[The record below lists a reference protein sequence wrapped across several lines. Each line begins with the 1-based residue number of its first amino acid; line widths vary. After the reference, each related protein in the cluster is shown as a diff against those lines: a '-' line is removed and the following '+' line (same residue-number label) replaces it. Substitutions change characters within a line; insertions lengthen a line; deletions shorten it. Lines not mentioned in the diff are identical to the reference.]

1 MKSPL
6 LPGKKVK
13 LLIIGLILVQAQ
25 IGAQMS
31 QTVTPAA
38 QPYFPVTDS
47 APAFAGGLQAGYTIT
62 GESEK
67 EVGKKGNF
75 SRYKLKFYVTNT
87 TNQPI
92 MVTWGAPAQQTGP
105 LLVRFT
111 CLNATGA
118 RLTSKE
124 CAIQASPYNT
134 EVWEDGRDAH
144 GNAIRIKK
152 IVNHGYGIGPGQT
165 ISIANNIIMIVPLD
179 QRPEIN
185 ATFSPAVGG
194 VAGYPQSPGQPVAQ
208 TGYSAVT
215 PPNGGGGSQN
225 GGGGSQSSGG
235 GSQNGGP
242 AAQAGPSSVSL
253 RNTST
258 GTYLNVPNGQI
269 GCNGTDRNGWGCVWE
284 LLPVPGTKYYQIRN
298 KVQQKFLSV
307 ENPGL
312 LTDNSQSQAA
322 LWTIEQSLNAAG
334 FRITNVMNN
343 AVLVSQNGAVM
354 IVSSNTQDNS
364 AYWFVER
371 D

>member
-6 LPGKKVK
+6 LPCKKVK
-13 LLIIGLILVQAQ
+13 LLVIALVLAQAQ
-25 IGAQMS
+25 VGAQMS
-31 QTVTPAA
+31 QTVSAA
-38 QPYFPVTDS
+38 QPFFPVTDS
-47 APAFAGGLQAGYTIT
+47 APAVVNGLQAGYIIT
-62 GESEK
+62 GASEK

-75 SRYKLKFYVTNT
+75 SRYKIKFYITNT
-87 TNQPI
+87 TNQAV
-92 MVTWGAPAQQTGP
+92 MLTWGAPAQQTGP
-105 LLVRFT
+105 MLVRFT

-124 CAIQASPYNT
+124 CALSASPYNT
-134 EVWEDGRDAH
+134 EVWEEGKDPH

-165 ISIANNIIMIVPLD
+165 ISTTNNIIMIVPLD

-185 ATFSPAVGG
+185 ATFPPGIGGFATTLPGSGPPA
-194 VAGYPQSPGQPVAQ
+194 AQ
-208 TGYSAVT
+208 AGYSAVAT
-215 PPNGGGGSQN
+215 PYGGAGSQN
-225 GGGGSQSSGG
+225 GGV
-235 GSQNGGP
+235 GSQNGGVGSQNGM
-242 AAQAGPSSVSL
+242 AASQTGPSSVSL

-284 LLPVPGTKYYQIRN
+284 LLPVAGTKYFQIRN

-334 FRITNVMNN
+334 FRISNVMNN

-354 IVSSNTQDNS
+354 ILSSDTQDNS
-364 AYWFVER
+364 AFWFVER

>member
-1 MKSPL
+1 MRFPSI
-6 LPGKKVK
+6 PGFARAKKVNLAVI
-13 LLIIGLILVQAQ
+13 LLILAQAQ
-25 IGAQMS
+25 AGAQMS
-31 QTVTPAA
+31 QTISAA
-38 QPYFPVTDS
+38 QPFFPVTDS
-47 APAFAGGLQAGYTIT
+47 APAVVNGLQAGYIIA

-75 SRYKLKFYVTNT
+75 SRYKLKFYITNT
-87 TNQPI
+87 TNQAV

-124 CAIQASPYNT
+124 CSLQASPYNT
-134 EVWEDGRDAH
+134 EVWEEGKDAH

-165 ISIANNIIMIVPLD
+165 IATTNNIIMIVPLD

-185 ATFSPAVGG
+185 AIFSPGVGG
-194 VAGYPQSPGQPVAQ
+194 FVTSLPGSGPPAGQ
-208 TGYSAVT
+208 TGYSAVA
-215 PPNGGGGSQN
+215 PQSGPSIVSLKNN
-225 GGGGSQSSGG
+225 SSG
-235 GSQNGGP
+235 
-242 AAQAGPSSVSL
+242 A
-253 RNTST
+253 
-258 GTYLNVPNGQI
+258 YLNVPNGQI
-269 GCNGTDRNGWGCVWE
+269 GCNGTDRSGYGCVWD
-284 LLPVPGTKYYQIRN
+284 LLPVAGTKYFQIRN

-322 LWTIEQSLNAAG
+322 LWSIDQSLNSAG
-334 FRITNVMNN
+334 FRISNVMNN
-343 AVLVSQNGAVM
+343 GVLVLQNGTVT

-364 AYWFVER
+364 AFWFVER